1 MVRLLPQ
8 PTAAHRR
15 RRRQP
20 IALPTAKNTLF
31 RSGAA
36 PRCCHLAGAEEE
48 LDVAVVGGGPGGL
61 AAAKA
66 LLTARWGAVGRA
78 LRPCIPPPHR
88 RCAPSVCFTLRNSG
102 ANMP

>member
-1 MVRLLPQ
+1 M
-8 PTAAHRR
+8 
-15 RRRQP
+15 
-20 IALPTAKNTLF
+20 
-31 RSGAA
+31 
-36 PRCCHLAGAEEE
+36 
-48 LDVAVVGGGPGGL
+48 AVVGGGPGGL